1 MAYDFLGL
9 VNDVNR
15 RLNEVA
21 LTSAN
26 FASTTGYYAFVKEAI
41 NSSIRHINQEEFEWP
56 WNHITDTL
64 TVTAGTSRYPYPI
77 DAKTLKMDSFRVQ
90 RSATFGNTTKRLK
103 ELSYEEYL
111 DKYIDNEYNSS
122 TSIRGL
128 PEYIVRTPNREF
140 ILVPTPD
147 QAYDLDYEYFQF
159 GYDLELDV
167 DVPTLPEVYR
177 NVIVDGA
184 MYYVYQFRS
193 DTQMAQ
199 LSQQRFE
206 DGIKYLRSQHINRTS
221 YLRDTRVYY

>member
-26 FASTTGYYAFVKEAI
+26 FAATTGYYAFAKEAI

-56 WNHITDTL
+56 WNHVTDTVGL
-64 TVTAGTSRYPYPI
+64 TAGVSRYSYPI
-77 DAKTLKMDSFRVQ
+77 DAKTIKMDSFRIQ

-147 QAYDLDYEYFQF
+147 QDYDLDYEYFQL
-159 GYDLELDV
+159 GYDLILDV
-167 DVPTLPEVYR
+167 DVPTLPETYR

-206 DGIKYLRSQHINRTS
+206 DGIKYLRSQHINRPT

>member
-15 RLNEVA
+15 RLNEIA
-21 LTSAN
+21 LTTSN
-26 FASTTGYYAFVKEAI
+26 FASTTGYYAFVKEAV

-56 WNHITDTL
+56 WNHIEDEFTL
-64 TVTAGTSRYPYPI
+64 TPGTSRYPYPI
-77 DAKTLKMDSFRVQ
+77 DAKTINMNTFRIKRNDTIGNPTVKLKIMQ
-90 RSATFGNTTKRLK
+90 
-103 ELSYEEYL
+103 YEEYL

-122 TSIRGL
+122 ASLRNT
-128 PEYIVRTPNREF
+128 PEYIVRTPSREL

-147 QAYDLDYEYFQF
+147 QEYELVYEYYQL
-159 GYDLELDV
+159 GYDLELHN
-167 DVPTLPEVYR
+167 DVPTLPETYR

-193 DTQMAQ
+193 DTQMAS

-206 DGIKYLRSQHINRTS
+206 DGIKYLRSQHINRTQ
-221 YLRDTRVYY
+221 YVRDTRVHY

>member
-26 FASTTGYYAFVKEAI
+26 FAATTGYYAFVKEAI

-77 DAKTLKMDSFRVQ
+77 DAKTLKMDSFRIQ

-122 TSIRGL
+122 TSIRAL

-147 QAYDLDYEYFQF
+147 KAYDLDYEYFQF
-159 GYDLELDV
+159 GYDLVLDV

>member
-26 FASTTGYYAFVKEAI
+26 FAATTGYYAFVKEAI

-56 WNHITDTL
+56 WNHVTDSVTL
-64 TVTAGTSRYPYPI
+64 TAGISRYPYPI
-77 DAKTLKMDSFRVQ
+77 DAKTIKMDSFRIQ
-90 RSATFGNTTKRLK
+90 RDVVLGTPTVRLK
-103 ELSYEEYL
+103 EISYEEYL

-128 PEYIVRTPNREF
+128 PEYIVRTPNRELV
-140 ILVPTPD
+140 LVPTPN
-147 QAYDLDYEYFQF
+147 ANYNLDYEYFQL
-159 GYDLELDV
+159 GYDLILDV

-206 DGIKYLRSQHINRTS
+206 DGIKYLRSQHINRPT
-221 YLRDTRVYY
+221 YLRDTRVHY

>member
-26 FASTTGYYAFVKEAI
+26 FATTTGYYAFVKEAI

-56 WNHITDTL
+56 WNHVTDTVGL
-64 TVTAGTSRYPYPI
+64 TAGVSRYSYPI
-77 DAKTLKMDSFRVQ
+77 DAKTLKMDSFRIQ

-122 TSIRGL
+122 TSIRAL

-147 QAYDLDYEYFQF
+147 KAYDLDYEYFQF
-159 GYDLELDV
+159 GYDLILDV

>member
-21 LTSAN
+21 LTTAN
-26 FASTTGYYAFVKEAI
+26 FASTTGYYSFVKEAI
-41 NSSIRHINQEEFEWP
+41 NSSIRLINQEEFEWP
-56 WNHITDTL
+56 WSHREEELTL
-64 TVTAGTSRYPYPI
+64 TAGTSRYPFPL
-77 DAKTLKMDSFRVQ
+77 DAKTINMNTFRIK
-90 RSATFGNTTKRLK
+90 RDDTFGNSTVKLK
-103 ELSYEEYL
+103 PLSYEEYL
-111 DKYIDNEYNSS
+111 DKYVDNEYNSS
-122 TSIRGL
+122 ASIRTT
-128 PEYIVRTPNREF
+128 PEYIVRTPSREF

-147 QAYDLDYEYFQF
+147 EAYELVYEYYQL
-159 GYDLELDV
+159 GYDLELHN
-167 DVPTLPEVYR
+167 DVPNLPESYR

-206 DGIKYLRSQHINRTS
+206 DGIKYLRSLHINRTE
-221 YLRDTRVYY
+221 YIRDRRVHY

>member
-1 MAYDFLGL
+1 MSYNYIGL

-15 RLNEVA
+15 RLNEVE

-26 FASTTGYYAFVKEAI
+26 FAATTGYYSFAKDSV
-41 NSSIRHINQEEFEWP
+41 NSAIRHINQEEFEWP
-56 WNHITDTL
+56 WNHVTDTVTL
-64 TVTAGTSRYPYPI
+64 TAGISRYPYPI
-77 DAKTLKMDSFRVQ
+77 DAKTIKMDSFRIQ
-90 RSATFGNTTKRLK
+90 RNATFGNTTQRLK
-103 ELSYEEYL
+103 EISYEEYL

-128 PEYIVRTPNREF
+128 PEYIVRTPNREL

-147 QAYDLDYEYFQF
+147 QAYDLDYEYFQL
-159 GYDLELDV
+159 GYDLILDV
-167 DVPTLPEVYR
+167 DVPTLPETYR

-206 DGIKYLRSQHINRTS
+206 DGIKYLRSQHINRPT